1 MIDEI
6 FFIGK
11 PYEFSENF
19 FIYPPTVEQVLT
31 CKDFGE
37 YSTIL
42 LITQEE
48 IEDNAVEK
56 NIDFKKLP
64 TPFEFLL
71 MSCYSDKKIE
81 TAIKKAFQFFCYTP
95 ITFMYEEKKIL
106 IGDLEKILLNTN
118 NLDSLTSLSYL
129 TEENYFKFQ
138 NILRQAIGQNPVAP
152 YEVITNPKLKRM
164 KALARYRDKV
174 KAKTASKQSL
184 KTMLA
189 SICCMGIGITP
200 LNIGQ
205 MSYAAIHP
213 LITTYQNKERYD
225 IDVRSLIAGA
235 DSKKVHPTY
244 WMEDVNE

>member
-71 MSCYSDKKIE
+71 M
-81 TAIKKAFQFFCYTP
+81 
-95 ITFMYEEKKIL
+95 
-106 IGDLEKILLNTN
+106 LL
-118 NLDSLTSLSYL
+118 
-129 TEENYFKFQ
+129 Q
-138 NILRQAIGQNPVAP
+138 RQKN
-152 YEVITNPKLKRM
+152 
-164 KALARYRDKV
+164 
-174 KAKTASKQSL
+174 
-184 KTMLA
+184 
-189 SICCMGIGITP
+189 
-200 LNIGQ
+200 
-205 MSYAAIHP
+205 
-213 LITTYQNKERYD
+213 
-225 IDVRSLIAGA
+225 
-235 DSKKVHPTY
+235 
-244 WMEDVNE
+244 